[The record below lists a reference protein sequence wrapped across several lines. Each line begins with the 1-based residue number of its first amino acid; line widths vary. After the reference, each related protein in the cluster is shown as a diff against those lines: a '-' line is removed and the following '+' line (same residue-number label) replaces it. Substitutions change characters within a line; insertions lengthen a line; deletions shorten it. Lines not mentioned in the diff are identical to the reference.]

1 METTLKEQLQSA
13 TSPQKPECYHCRQL
27 TSFLGLML
35 MGIYLSMDL
44 PARAKNSYSCAMR
57 SWVFQFYHVA

>member
-13 TSPQKPECYHCRQL
+13 TSPQKPGCYHCREL

-35 MGIYLSMDL
+35 MDIVS
-44 PARAKNSYSCAMR
+44 A
-57 SWVFQFYHVA
+57 WIFQHGQEFILLRDAIVGV